1 METAYSLINRITL
14 KAEGVRYRENLDN
27 QLVCPE
33 CFEPVFKK
41 ELWVDSK
48 QGNTHFFSHYA
59 GKFDSC
65 SLRTSDEG
73 LQLSD
78 FQSVSQ
84 KQRLKIFNQEF
95 REKIK
100 LSLKKSIRT
109 KRFED
114 AIEYAERV
122 SESDS
127 KIRAID
133 FLAKKMISLL
143 GDPIDV
149 SISPK
154 LEQLEKAI
162 LPLYYHLQSKYGY
175 KNLKFLSCIAL
186 INISQDQ
193 FHVFEDMLKL
203 TGKLSPKS
211 FNQEFLGAGV
221 LLLANYINWQGSLKV
236 VEKFIVDHKSISD
249 PMAHK
254 KGNIQKNIKANDVS
268 KSGFGISKSKV
279 MGYME
284 CPKCHTYL
292 YLPSSSWC
300 LCSVCDEKFYSADA
314 KDSLKHKPGSNGIPQ
329 YPLNPSKVV
338 SSMVGELLD
347 RADKFTQKKVIPEL
361 LRDKDLSLKE
371 KKGFAMRSCTKCNR
385 SYFEDKLSECPHR
398 EAKYSYP
405 NSTK

>member
-1 METAYSLINRITL
+1 MDTAYSLTNRSNL

-41 ELWVDSK
+41 ELWVDSR
-48 QGNTHFFSHYA
+48 QNTTHFFSHYA

-78 FQSVSQ
+78 FQNASQ

-95 REKIK
+95 RSRIK
-100 LSLKKSIRT
+100 LGLKKTIKS

-122 SESDS
+122 SESES
-127 KIRAID
+127 KIKVVD
-133 FLAKKMISLL
+133 SLAKKMINLL
-143 GDPIDV
+143 SDPIYV

-162 LPLYYHLQSKYGY
+162 LPLYHHLQSKYGY

-186 INISQDQ
+186 INISHDRS
-193 FHVFEDMLKL
+193 HIFEDMLKL
-203 TGKLSPKS
+203 KRKS
-211 FNQEFLGAGV
+211 FDQEFLGAGV
-221 LLLANYINWQGSLKV
+221 LLLANYINWQSSLTA
-236 VEKFIVDHKSISD
+236 VEKFIANHKSDSVPIAS
-249 PMAHK
+249 
-254 KGNIQKNIKANDVS
+254 KGMNSQKNIKTS
-268 KSGFGISKSKV
+268 KVLKLDSVNSKRKV

-314 KDSLKHKPGSNGIPQ
+314 KNALSHKPSNMPTFESS
-329 YPLNPSKVV
+329 SKAKRVIN
-338 SSMVGELLD
+338 SMVGELLQHS
-347 RADKFTQKKVIPEL
+347 DKLMQKNTTPEL
-361 LRDKDLSLKE
+361 LLNKDISIKH
-371 KKGFAMRSCTKCNR
+371 KKGLAMRSCPKCNR
-385 SYFEDKLSECPHR
+385 SYFEDKLSDCPHDG
-398 EAKYSYP
+398 AKYSYP
-405 NSTK
+405 NLTK

>member
-1 METAYSLINRITL
+1 MDTAYSLTNRSNL

-48 QGNTHFFSHYA
+48 QNTTHFFSHYA

-73 LQLSD
+73 FQLSD
-78 FQSVSQ
+78 FQNVSQ

-95 REKIK
+95 RSRIK
-100 LSLKKSIRT
+100 LGLKKTIKS

-122 SESDS
+122 SESES
-127 KIRAID
+127 KIKVVD
-133 FLAKKMISLL
+133 SLAKKMINLL
-143 GDPIDV
+143 GDPIYV

-162 LPLYYHLQSKYGY
+162 LPLYHHLQSKYGY
-175 KNLKFLSCIAL
+175 KNLKFLSCVAL
-186 INISQDQ
+186 INISCDQ
-193 FHVFEDMLKL
+193 THIFEDMLKL
-203 TGKLSPKS
+203 KRKS
-211 FNQEFLGAGV
+211 FDQEFLGAGV
-221 LLLANYINWQGSLKV
+221 LLLANYIDWHSSLTV
-236 VEKFIVDHKSISD
+236 VEKFIANHKSDSVSITS
-249 PMAHK
+249 
-254 KGNIQKNIKANDVS
+254 KGLNFQKNIKTSKVS
-268 KSGFGISKSKV
+268 KSDSVNPKRKV

-300 LCSVCDEKFYSADA
+300 LCSVCDEKFYSANTNNA
-314 KDSLKHKPGSNGIPQ
+314 LSH
-329 YPLNPSKVV
+329 NPSKNGALQNSLKPNGVIN
-338 SSMVGELLD
+338 SMVGELLQ
-347 RADKFTQKKVIPEL
+347 RSDKLTQKNITPEL
-361 LRDKDLSLKE
+361 PLNKDISIKY
-371 KKGFAMRSCTKCNR
+371 KKGLSMRSCSKCNR
-385 SYFEDKLSECPHR
+385 SYFEDKLSDCPHDG
-398 EAKYSYP
+398 AKYSYP
-405 NSTK
+405 NLTK

>member
-1 METAYSLINRITL
+1 MDTAYSLTNRSNL

-48 QGNTHFFSHYA
+48 QNTTHFFSHYA

-78 FQSVSQ
+78 FQNVSQ

-95 REKIK
+95 RSRIK
-100 LSLKKSIRT
+100 LGLKKTIKT

-122 SESDS
+122 SESES
-127 KIRAID
+127 KIKVVD
-133 FLAKKMISLL
+133 SLAKKMINLL
-143 GDPIDV
+143 SDPIYV

-162 LPLYYHLQSKYGY
+162 LPLYHHLQSKYGY

-186 INISQDQ
+186 INISCDQ
-193 FHVFEDMLKL
+193 SHIFEDMLKL
-203 TGKLSPKS
+203 KRKS
-211 FNQEFLGAGV
+211 FDQEFLGAGV
-221 LLLANYINWQGSLKV
+221 LLLANYINWHSSLTV
-236 VEKFIVDHKSISD
+236 VEKFIANHKSDSVPIAS
-249 PMAHK
+249 
-254 KGNIQKNIKANDVS
+254 KGLNFQKNIKTS
-268 KSGFGISKSKV
+268 KVLKPDSVNSRRKV

-300 LCSVCDEKFYSADA
+300 LCSVCDEKFYSANA
-314 KDSLKHKPGSNGIPQ
+314 NNALSHNPSENEAFQNSLKLNGVI
-329 YPLNPSKVV
+329 NP
-338 SSMVGELLD
+338 MVRELLQD
-347 RADKFTQKKVIPEL
+347 SNILTKTWRNCF
-361 LRDKDLSLKE
+361 
-371 KKGFAMRSCTKCNR
+371 KCNR
-385 SYFEDKLSECPHR
+385 SYFEDKLSDCPHKG
-398 EAKYSYP
+398 ADYSFP
-405 NSTK
+405 NSSK

>member
-1 METAYSLINRITL
+1 MESAYSLINRITL
-14 KAEGVRYRENLDN
+14 KAEGVRYRENLGN

-73 LQLSD
+73 LKLSD
-78 FQSVSQ
+78 FQSISQ
-84 KQRLKIFNQEF
+84 KQRLKIFNREF

-100 LSLKKSIRT
+100 LSLKKSIKT
-109 KRFED
+109 KRFQD

-133 FLAKKMISLL
+133 FLAKKMIGLL
-143 GDPIDV
+143 GDPIYV

-154 LEQLEKAI
+154 LEQLENAI

-186 INISQDQ
+186 INV
-193 FHVFEDMLKL
+193 FHDRLYVFEDMLKAM
-203 TGKLSPKS
+203 
-211 FNQEFLGAGV
+211 NQSDKKIFDKEFLGEGV
-221 LLLANYINWQGSLKV
+221 LLLASYINWQGSLTV
-236 VEKFIVDHKSISD
+236 VEKFIANCKLHTAEKLIINKKNKRNNKSPNFVVDPKV
-249 PMAHK
+249 
-254 KGNIQKNIKANDVS
+254 G
-268 KSGFGISKSKV
+268 KV

-314 KDSLKHKPGSNGIPQ
+314 KDSLKHKRGSNGVPQ

-338 SSMVGELLD
+338 NSMVGEILD
-347 RADKFTQKKVIPEL
+347 RADKFTQKNVIPEL
-361 LRDKDLSLKE
+361 LRDKDLSIKE
-371 KKGFAMRSCTKCNR
+371 KKGFAMRGCIKCNR